1 MQQCRTLFTHISSS
15 TTLLSINLSHVS
27 LAELPPD
34 LLVRGVKG
42 LNRASLNWTRLSAP
56 QLTKLLDTKDKRQAL
71 QLEGVNWEGVPA
83 PLVVRY
89 KMGRGRTFGFE
100 DGLG

>member
-1 MQQCRTLFTHISSS
+1 MQQCRALFTHISSS

-89 KMGRGRTFGFE
+89 KMGGCLSIFRRHVS
-100 DGLG
+100 